1 MMSHVKAIAFLST
14 PHRGGNGAER
24 LSQILQIFNMSKD
37 YIKELASN
45 SAFLQNINDDF
56 TNMCQDLRLF
66 SFYETLKTFSGTG
79 NSYVRSLQRV
89 KHIPLLINHR
99 NFRSSIRTQAYSA
112 SRMRPATPWWRITTL
127 FANSQTARTLDTE
140 TFVMF

>member
-1 MMSHVKAIAFLST
+1 MDMMSHVKAIIFLST

-45 SAFLQNINDDF
+45 STFLQSINDDF
-56 TNMCQDLRLF
+56 TNMCQDLKLF

-79 NSYVRSLQRV
+79 YSCVSLL
-89 KHIPLLINHR
+89 KE
-99 NFRSSIRTQAYSA
+99 
-112 SRMRPATPWWRITTL
+112 SRIQL
-127 FANSQTARTLDTE
+127 TADKLT
-140 TFVMF
+140 